1 MNVDWLGGGRNSD
14 WFGRCK
20 NVGGWIAELVELYT
34 ESLTCSKED
43 CEGVLV
49 NALLEC
55 TLLLAMFLLDDGFR
69 ALSLNTPGLY

>member
-14 WFGRCK
+14 WFGRFK
-20 NVGGWIAELVELYT
+20 IVGNWLSCT
-34 ESLTCSKED
+34 QSLTCSKED